1 MERAVRALGALKLLP
16 RTGWVLRGV
25 PPAVAETVADH
36 TFEAAVTAYLLAKRL
51 RGAGVPVDAGRAA
64 VIALLHD
71 LEEAVI
77 GDLLKPVKRR
87 LRGVDELSREAME
100 ALGLAEEGELVAEY
114 HEGRTPEALVV
125 KLADLVATLNQA
137 CRYLEQGYSG
147 VRDLVENVSRE
158 IQEVLEEA
166 PHARPAVEELVLC
179 GPLRGAHAE
188 RDGG

>member
-166 PHARPAVEELVLC
+166 PHARRAVEELVLC
-179 GPLRGAHAE
+179 GPLRGG
-188 RDGG
+188 RP